1 MDTVEAS
8 MRIAHGEMPDIT
20 PKKQRGS
27 AIRFFDVPAGT
38 IEGIEG
44 VDEARAIEGVREITF
59 TKSVG
64 DQTGEIGSS
73 TDRVGFVIAEA
84 EAAESAVAICE
95 KALRTVRVTVKS

>member
-1 MDTVEAS
+1 MVEAS
-8 MRIAHGEMPDIT
+8 MRIALGEEPDIA

-27 AIRFFDVPAGT
+27 AIRFFNVPVGT

-44 VDEARAIEGVREITF
+44 VDAARAIEGVREITF

-84 EAAESAVAICE
+84 ATAEAAVKICE
-95 KALRTVRVTVKS
+95 EALKTVTVTVKS